1 MSQSNNR
8 LIVVFNSQIRVRLSL
23 VTFRCSVGVAKR
35 KLRHSKCPIIGI
47 IGSCDKLC
55 GVVLILPD
63 SFVVVANHKLRAI
76 GNIGQIRG
84 VGDPRPVSVVWD

>member
-1 MSQSNNR
+1 
-8 LIVVFNSQIRVRLSL
+8 L
-23 VTFRCSVGVAKR
+23 G
-35 KLRHSKCPIIGI
+35 
-47 IGSCDKLC
+47 

-76 GNIGQIRG
+76 GNIGQVRG